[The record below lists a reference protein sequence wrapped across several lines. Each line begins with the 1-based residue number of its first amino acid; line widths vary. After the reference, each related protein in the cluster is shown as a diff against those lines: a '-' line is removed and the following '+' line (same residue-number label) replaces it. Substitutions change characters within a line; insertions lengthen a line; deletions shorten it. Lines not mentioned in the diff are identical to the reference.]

1 MVLVKLRKMSER
13 WRTKRNAEH
22 FGFMWGNARR
32 ALDERCISLL
42 SVFLYVVVYTLLL
55 VLRTP
60 LYFRVARQRMI

>member
-22 FGFMWGNARR
+22 LGFMWGNARCE
-32 ALDERCISLL
+32 LDERCISLL